1 MPEITIIEPS
11 VQMLK
16 QQEGISGMMIAVE
29 SAARTCYKSEDKIT
43 EGSAVKMVENLCKRG
58 HTAMLEHATVYFTW
72 PQGIADNIKY
82 DIIYSR
88 FSSLNFDE
96 NNTFVTTNMRVV
108 FEACENNLVKML
120 DFIRAHA
127 VAPTDN
133 HQKRISFRIICD
145 RGVTHEL
152 VRHRVFSFAQ
162 ESTRYVKY
170 GEKQP
175 FKFIKPSWWDDKIVN
190 EQFTLEHEIFRNFC
204 WHTAEIYEELLKL
217 GETPQQARAVLCNA
231 IKTEIVMTG
240 TLQQWEAFLKLRT
253 DKAAH
258 PDMQI
263 IANMIKEQLSLAL
276 SD

>member
-58 HTAMLEHATVYFTW
+58 HTAMLEHATVYFTC
-72 PQGIADNIKY
+72 PK
-82 DIIYSR
+82 DI
-88 FSSLNFDE
+88 
-96 NNTFVTTNMRVV
+96 VTTNMRVV

-204 WHTAEIYEELLKL
+204 RHTAEIYEELLKL